1 MGQIRVYEETP
12 LQREVKKRNWKLR
25 VLAGMRGQLYRF
37 CTGGS
42 VTFYASDIIMGTL
55 AILEEEV
62 KKDYEIFKETHP
74 LKKRTYKYRDRR
86 KMKP

>member
-12 LQREVKKRNWKLR
+12 LQRKVKRRNWKLKI
-25 VLAGMRGQLYRF
+25 LAGMRSQLYRF
-37 CTGGS
+37 YTGGS
-42 VTFYASDIIMGTL
+42 VSVHAVDSIMGAF

-86 KMKP
+86 KVSK